1 MLIIIDKI
9 WIIIYYNIRL
19 IFLLVDDVMEKQTR
33 KAIIMPR
40 TERILKEM
48 GEQIRLARL
57 RRKIS
62 VEMVAERAGI
72 SRASVWSVEK
82 GSPSVSMGIYAK
94 VLAAIGMQEDL
105 LLICGNDLLGRELQ
119 DQMLDTRGRKR
130 NL

>member
-1 MLIIIDKI
+1 
-9 WIIIYYNIRL
+9 
-19 IFLLVDDVMEKQTR
+19 MEKQTR

>member
-1 MLIIIDKI
+1 
-9 WIIIYYNIRL
+9 
-19 IFLLVDDVMEKQTR
+19 MEKQTR

-130 NL
+130 NLL

>member
-9 WIIIYYNIRL
+9 WRIIYYNIRL

>member
-9 WIIIYYNIRL
+9 WRIIYYNIRF